1 MEFSDIYSWASADFL
16 LKKKKK
22 NSDSKVLVKNVK
34 YIIFEFS

>member
-1 MEFSDIYSWASADFL
+1 MQIFFW
-16 LKKKKK
+16 KKKKK